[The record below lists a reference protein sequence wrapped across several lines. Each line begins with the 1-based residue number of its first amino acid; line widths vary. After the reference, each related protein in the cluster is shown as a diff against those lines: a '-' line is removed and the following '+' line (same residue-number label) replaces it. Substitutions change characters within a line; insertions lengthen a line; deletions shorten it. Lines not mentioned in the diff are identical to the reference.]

1 MTWYVIILLV
11 FGYFVLGSLTTHYLP
26 KIIPWIDDD
35 DSIWF
40 GMVWPIIW
48 LVGIPIGGVY
58 LFITLIVEG
67 LFLLDDFW
75 DFLDDTFEKLFR
87 KK

>member
-1 MTWYVIILLV
+1 MPWYVIILLV
-11 FGYFVLGSLTTHYLP
+11 FGYFVFVSLTAHYLP
-26 KIIPWIDDD
+26 KIVPWIDDD

-40 GMVWPIIW
+40 GMVWPIVWI
-48 LVGIPIGGVY
+48 VGIPIGGVY

-67 LFLLDDFW
+67 LFQLDDFW